1 MQRRHRTSS
10 SRFRA
15 LTLVELVVAL
25 TALAIIVLGH
35 SLTGY
40 NARLDIQRSV
50 WRSTAAT
57 TALTL
62 LESWAAGQG
71 AANYDPAADLDS
83 PQLSITADGSGPE
96 APAGFTSRGS
106 YAIVANGLT
115 YRATLSSC
123 DLESTLRALNVMIA
137 WSDRDAGDSPALT
150 WEFRLTTYV
159 ALD

>member
-1 MQRRHRTSS
+1 MKREHRTSNL
-10 SRFRA
+10 RFRA

-50 WRSTAAT
+50 WRSAAAAT
-57 TALTL
+57 ALAL

-71 AANYDPAADLDS
+71 AANYDPVADLGS
-83 PQLSITADGSGPE
+83 QLTIAAGSGPG
-96 APAGFTSRGS
+96 APAGFTSQGS
-106 YAIVANGLT
+106 YTIVTDGIT

-123 DLESTLRALNVMIA
+123 DLESTLRALNVVVA
-137 WSDRDAGDSPALT
+137 WSDRSAGDPPALT
-150 WEFRLTTYV
+150 WDFRLTTYV